1 MVASATSAED
11 AVDYQ
16 ELYQNYYARIYNED
30 VDAGTI
36 VNLEGTNYQDTK
48 ATFALKAMMDY
59 TGIEGKNN
67 ISIP

>member
-1 MVASATSAED
+1 MVASATPVED
-11 AVDYQ
+11 ADYQ

-67 ISIP
+67 FSIP

>member
-1 MVASATSAED
+1 MVASATPAED

-16 ELYQNYYARIYNED
+16 ELYQNYYARIFNED

-59 TGIEGKNN
+59 TGIDGKNN

>member
-1 MVASATSAED
+1 
-11 AVDYQ
+11 
-16 ELYQNYYARIYNED
+16 

-67 ISIP
+67 FSIP